1 MEASKINSTAF
12 PSSSATASAGVQLL
26 EGTGFTQRWGIAVII
41 LIVSSVVYHR
51 FFTSAPLK
59 PLPPGPKALPIIGNL
74 HQHPTELQWKQYKAW
89 HNQYGPLISLKLAGF
104 NVIIIGS
111 HKVANDLLDK
121 RGLIYSTRPRMIYA
135 NECMTNG
142 LQPGLQPY
150 NDNWK
155 RLHRIETVFLN
166 PTALKSYSKFHELE
180 SCSLVHNLLTVGD
193 DCSGI
198 ITKFTQGVAF
208 TLALGKRMSP
218 ENEPEFLELGEFAA
232 RKSTGFHWAAFLV
245 DIFPSMNCLPAP
257 LAPWKRLG
265 KQMFDEEIHL
275 MGGVVK
281 AALATGNWSWSEEL
295 MRQKEKEGISWN
307 QVCYI
312 VGELMIGAY
321 LSSNATMHLL
331 ITTATLFPECIRKA
345 QAQLDEVVGMDRLP
359 SVADEDQLPYI
370 VAFINE
376 TLRWRPVAPLGML
389 HAVSKDDEYMGYRIP
404 KNSVIVTNQW
414 GLERDDEVHKDPE
427 AFRPERW
434 IENPDLPLA
443 GFGFGRRK
451 CPGNKFS
458 QRSLYMGLSRC
469 LWAYD
474 ILPPAG
480 FDRKAELLNIASKG
494 GTFPSLAPP
503 TKAVFKIRSPKH
515 REVIKQSWLNI
526 DKDENQMFADIG
538 AKVSK

>member
-1 MEASKINSTAF
+1 
-12 PSSSATASAGVQLL
+12 
-26 EGTGFTQRWGIAVII
+26 
-41 LIVSSVVYHR
+41 
-51 FFTSAPLK
+51 
-59 PLPPGPKALPIIGNL
+59 
-74 HQHPTELQWKQYKAW
+74 
-89 HNQYGPLISLKLAGF
+89 
-104 NVIIIGS
+104 
-111 HKVANDLLDK
+111 
-121 RGLIYSTRPRMIYA
+121 MIYA

-142 LQPGLQPY
+142 LQSGLQPY

-166 PTALKSYSKFHELE
+166 PTALKSYRKFHELE

-193 DCSGI
+193 DCSDI

-208 TLALGKRMSP
+208 TLVLGKWMSP
-218 ENEPEFLELGEFAA
+218 ETESQFLELGEFAL
-232 RKSTGFHWAAFLV
+232 RKSTGFHWGSFLV
-245 DIFPSMNCLPAP
+245 DVCPWLNYLPAP

-275 MGGVVK
+275 MSGVIK
-281 AALATGNWSWSEEL
+281 AALTTGNWSWSEEL
-295 MRQKEKEGISWN
+295 MRQKEKEN

-312 VGELMIGAY
+312 AGELMVGAY
-321 LSSNATMHLL
+321 LSSNATIHLL
-331 ITTATLFPECIRKA
+331 ITTATLFPEYIRKA
-345 QAQLDEVVGMDRLP
+345 QAQLDEVVGADRPP
-359 SVADEDQLPYI
+359 SVADEDQLTYI
-370 VAFINE
+370 AAFINE

-389 HAVSKDDEYMGYRIP
+389 HAVSKDDEYMGFHTP
-404 KNSVIVTNQW
+404 KNSVIVANQW
-414 GLERDDEVHKDPE
+414 GLERDEEVHKDPE

-434 IENPDLPLA
+434 IEYPDLPLA

-480 FDRKAELLNIASKG
+480 FDREAELLNIASKG

-515 REVIKQSWLNI
+515 HEVVEQSWLNI